1 MEAARKHFLSRKFLR
16 YVAVG
21 LAAFMID
28 ALTFTI
34 SRRFFGLSIAYANGL
49 GIMTGMVVSFTLNNI
64 FVFGHTFS
72 TQSLVR
78 LGQFVLLNI
87 FNFLFTTYYIL
98 YLSNFVSDLGIVPLD
113 IHTIEVLVKISAIA
127 LTVCWNFLL
136 YKLVIF
142 KHGVG
147 SERNEKTDD

>member
-1 MEAARKHFLSRKFLR
+1 M
-16 YVAVG
+16 AVG